1 MIEWSIFNE
10 IFTVAFNLLYFL
22 IIIGT
27 IMIVVL
33 DNRNPVKTMAWVLVL
48 FFLPIVGLIFYFF
61 FGRSTR
67 KEKLIGRKG
76 FTRLIKRPMAEYQA
90 QKAFKCPED
99 QHQLMHFFRNV
110 NNALPFEG
118 NKTEV
123 YTDGLSMLQSLMK
136 AISKAKHHIHLE
148 FYIFED
154 DPVGRLLPV
163 SYTHLTLP
171 TIEP

>member
-67 KEKLIGRKG
+67 
-76 FTRLIKRPMAEYQA
+76 
-90 QKAFKCPED
+90 
-99 QHQLMHFFRNV
+99 
-110 NNALPFEG
+110 
-118 NKTEV
+118 
-123 YTDGLSMLQSLMK
+123 
-136 AISKAKHHIHLE
+136 
-148 FYIFED
+148 
-154 DPVGRLLPV
+154 
-163 SYTHLTLP
+163 
-171 TIEP
+171 

>member
-61 FGRSTR
+61 FGRS
-67 KEKLIGRKG
+67 I
-76 FTRLIKRPMAEYQA
+76 
-90 QKAFKCPED
+90 
-99 QHQLMHFFRNV
+99 
-110 NNALPFEG
+110 
-118 NKTEV
+118 
-123 YTDGLSMLQSLMK
+123 
-136 AISKAKHHIHLE
+136 
-148 FYIFED
+148 
-154 DPVGRLLPV
+154 
-163 SYTHLTLP
+163 
-171 TIEP
+171 

>member
-61 FGRSTR
+61 LVGAHVR
-67 KEKLIGRKG
+67 K
-76 FTRLIKRPMAEYQA
+76 
-90 QKAFKCPED
+90 
-99 QHQLMHFFRNV
+99 
-110 NNALPFEG
+110 
-118 NKTEV
+118 
-123 YTDGLSMLQSLMK
+123 S
-136 AISKAKHHIHLE
+136 
-148 FYIFED
+148 
-154 DPVGRLLPV
+154 
-163 SYTHLTLP
+163 
-171 TIEP
+171 

>member
-67 KEKLIGRKG
+67 K
-76 FTRLIKRPMAEYQA
+76 P
-90 QKAFKCPED
+90 
-99 QHQLMHFFRNV
+99 
-110 NNALPFEG
+110 
-118 NKTEV
+118 
-123 YTDGLSMLQSLMK
+123 
-136 AISKAKHHIHLE
+136 
-148 FYIFED
+148 
-154 DPVGRLLPV
+154 
-163 SYTHLTLP
+163 
-171 TIEP
+171 

>member
-61 FGRSTR
+61 F
-67 KEKLIGRKG
+67 
-76 FTRLIKRPMAEYQA
+76 
-90 QKAFKCPED
+90 AF
-99 QHQLMHFFRNV
+99 
-110 NNALPFEG
+110 
-118 NKTEV
+118 
-123 YTDGLSMLQSLMK
+123 
-136 AISKAKHHIHLE
+136 
-148 FYIFED
+148 
-154 DPVGRLLPV
+154 
-163 SYTHLTLP
+163 
-171 TIEP
+171 

>member
-67 KEKLIGRKG
+67 K
-76 FTRLIKRPMAEYQA
+76 
-90 QKAFKCPED
+90 
-99 QHQLMHFFRNV
+99 
-110 NNALPFEG
+110 
-118 NKTEV
+118 
-123 YTDGLSMLQSLMK
+123 S
-136 AISKAKHHIHLE
+136 
-148 FYIFED
+148 
-154 DPVGRLLPV
+154 
-163 SYTHLTLP
+163 
-171 TIEP
+171 

>member
-61 FGRSTR
+61 FGRSTVR
-67 KEKLIGRKG
+67 K
-76 FTRLIKRPMAEYQA
+76 
-90 QKAFKCPED
+90 
-99 QHQLMHFFRNV
+99 
-110 NNALPFEG
+110 
-118 NKTEV
+118 
-123 YTDGLSMLQSLMK
+123 S
-136 AISKAKHHIHLE
+136 
-148 FYIFED
+148 
-154 DPVGRLLPV
+154 
-163 SYTHLTLP
+163 
-171 TIEP
+171 